1 VVLHKNDPPIF
12 ASPLRR
18 EGCGARRNEVVKEEL
33 EKLHEETLA
42 SLSQTSTEK
51 EVSEIRIGVLGRKG
65 RLTQLLKGLGRLP
78 EAERREIGSKA
89 NQVKE
94 DLETRIEETL
104 LRIQERERREALEKE
119 KVDVTLPG
127 RRIPVGK
134 RHPLT
139 QILNEIID
147 IFSRLGFEVVEGP
160 EVELDYYNFEALN
173 IPKGHP
179 AREMQ
184 ATFFIS
190 DEVVLRTHT
199 SPMEVRTMEKHP
211 PPVRIISPGPCYR
224 RDSDPTHSP
233 MFYQVEGLLVDR
245 GITFADLKGVL
256 TAFVHQMF
264 GERTKLRFRPS
275 FFPFTEPSA
284 EVDIECFICGG
295 KGCGVCSNSG
305 WLEILG
311 SGMTDP
317 TVFGFVN
324 YDPEEVTGFAF
335 GMGVERIAMLKFGI
349 NDIRLFFTND
359 LRFLKQF

>member
-1 VVLHKNDPPIF
+1 
-12 ASPLRR
+12 
-18 EGCGARRNEVVKEEL
+18 VKEEL
-33 EKLHEETLA
+33 ESLQKEILA
-42 SLSQTSTEK
+42 SLSQVSTEK
-51 EVSEIRIGVLGRKG
+51 ELSEIRVRVLGRKG
-65 RLTQLLKGLGRLP
+65 SLTQLLKRLGTLP
-78 EAERREIGSKA
+78 ETERREIGKRA

-94 DLETRIEETL
+94 DLEKRIEETL
-104 LRIQERERREALEKE
+104 LQIQERERREALRREKI
-119 KVDVTLPG
+119 DVTLPG

-139 QILNEIID
+139 QTLDEIID

-173 IPKGHP
+173 IPQGHP

-190 DEVVLRTHT
+190 DDVVLRTHT
-199 SPMEVRTMEKHP
+199 SPVQVRTMEKKR
-211 PPVRIISPGPCYR
+211 PPVRVICPGAVYR
-224 RDSDPTHSP
+224 CDSDPTHSP
-233 MFYQVEGLLVDR
+233 MFHQVEGLLVDR

-256 TAFVHQMF
+256 TVFVHQMF
-264 GERTKLRFRPS
+264 SKETRLRFRPS

-284 EVDIECFICGG
+284 EIDIECFICGG
-295 KGCGVCSNSG
+295 KGCGVCSHTG

-311 SGMTDP
+311 SGMVDP
-317 TVFGFVN
+317 AVYKFVN

-335 GMGVERIAMLKFGI
+335 GMGIERIAMLKFGI

>member
-1 VVLHKNDPPIF
+1 V
-12 ASPLRR
+12 R
-18 EGCGARRNEVVKEEL
+18 EKL
-33 EKLHEETLA
+33 EKLYQETLS
-42 SLSQTSTEK
+42 SLSQNTSAK
-51 EVSEIRIGVLGRKG
+51 EVNDIRVRVLGRKG
-65 RLTQLLKGLGRLP
+65 SLTQLLKGLGALP
-78 EAERREIGSKA
+78 EGDRREMGRRANEIKEGLESRIEEALSRIQEQERRE
-89 NQVKE
+89 N
-94 DLETRIEETL
+94 
-104 LRIQERERREALEKE
+104 LEKE
-119 KVDVTLPG
+119 KIDVTLPG
-127 RRIPVGK
+127 RGIPMGRK
-134 RHPLT
+134 HPIT
-139 QILNEIID
+139 QTLDEMID
-147 IFSRLGFEVVEGP
+147 IFSRLGFEVAEGP

-233 MFYQVEGLLVDR
+233 MFHQVEGLLVDKGVR
-245 GITFADLKGVL
+245 FSDLKGVL
-256 TAFVHQMF
+256 TVFVRQMF
-264 GERTKLRFRPS
+264 GKRTKLRFRPS

-284 EVDIECFICGG
+284 EVDIECVMCGG
-295 KGCGVCSNSG
+295 KGCGVCSNTG

-317 TVFGFVN
+317 AVFGFVN
-324 YDPEEVTGFAF
+324 YDPDEVTGFAF

-349 NDIRLFFTND
+349 NDIRLFYMND
-359 LRFLKQF
+359 VRFLKQF

>member
-1 VVLHKNDPPIF
+1 VIE
-12 ASPLRR
+12 A
-18 EGCGARRNEVVKEEL
+18 L
-33 EKLHEETLA
+33 EKLKNEVFIAISHA
-42 SLSQTSTEK
+42 STEK
-51 EVSEIRIGVLGRKG
+51 EISDIRVRYLGRKG
-65 RLTQLLKGLGRLP
+65 SITQLLKGLGTLS
-78 EAERREIGSKA
+78 ESERREVGREA
-89 NQVKE
+89 NQLKE
-94 DLETRIEETL
+94 STETSIEEAL
-104 LRIQERERREALEKE
+104 SRIRERERKEALEKE
-119 KVDVTLPG
+119 KIDVTLPG
-127 RRIPVGK
+127 RRIPLGK
-134 RHPLT
+134 KHPIT
-139 QILNEIID
+139 QTLDEMID

-233 MFYQVEGLLVDR
+233 MFHQVEGLLVDK
-245 GITFADLKGVL
+245 GIRFSDLKGVL

-264 GERTKLRFRPS
+264 GKETKLRFRPS

-284 EVDIECFICGG
+284 EVDIECVMCGG
-295 KGCGVCSNSG
+295 KGCGVCSNTG

-317 TVFGFVN
+317 AVFKFVN

-359 LRFLKQF
+359 LRFLRQF

>member
-1 VVLHKNDPPIF
+1 MKEELDR
-12 ASPLRR
+12 LQ
-18 EGCGARRNEVVKEEL
+18 NEVVI
-33 EKLHEETLA
+33 
-42 SLSQTSTEK
+42 SLSRVSTEK
-51 EVSEIRIGVLGRKG
+51 EISEIRVRYLGKKG
-65 RLTQLLKGLGRLP
+65 SITQILKSLGTLP
-78 EAERREIGSKA
+78 ESERRETGQRA
-89 NQVKE
+89 NQLKE
-94 DLETRIEETL
+94 RTETRIEEAL
-104 LRIQERERREALEKE
+104 SRVRERDRREALERE
-119 KVDVTLPG
+119 KIDVTLPG

-139 QILNEIID
+139 QILDAIID

-199 SPMEVRTMEKHP
+199 SPVQVRTMEKKP
-211 PPVRIISPGPCYR
+211 PPVRVICPGAVYR
-224 RDSDPTHSP
+224 CDSDPSHSP
-233 MFYQVEGLLVDR
+233 MFHQVEGLLVDK
-245 GITFADLKGVL
+245 GVTFADLKGVL
-256 TAFVHQMF
+256 TVFVHQMF
-264 GERTKLRFRPS
+264 GKTTKLRFRPS

-284 EVDIECFICGG
+284 EIDIECFICGG
-295 KGCGVCSNSG
+295 KGCGICSNTG

-311 SGMTDP
+311 SGMVDP
-317 TVFGFVN
+317 AVYRFVN

-335 GMGVERIAMLKFGI
+335 GMGIERIAMLKFGI
-349 NDIRLFFTND
+349 NDIRLFFMND

>member
-1 VVLHKNDPPIF
+1 MIEELERIERQTLSSLSGARTEKEVTEIRVQVLGRKGILTQLLKQLGALPEGD
-12 ASPLRR
+12 RR
-18 EGCGARRNEVVKEEL
+18 EIGKRANRLKEEL
-33 EKLHEETLA
+33 EK
-42 SLSQTSTEK
+42 K
-51 EVSEIRIGVLGRKG
+51 
-65 RLTQLLKGLGRLP
+65 
-78 EAERREIGSKA
+78 
-89 NQVKE
+89 
-94 DLETRIEETL
+94 IEETL
-104 LRIQERERREALEKE
+104 REIQERERRETLEKE
-119 KVDVTLPG
+119 RIDITLPG
-127 RRIPVGK
+127 RRVPIG
-134 RHPLT
+134 RIHPLT

-147 IFSRLGFEVVEGP
+147 IFSKLGFEVVEGP

-190 DEVVLRTHT
+190 EDVVLRTHT
-199 SPMEVRTMEKHP
+199 SPMEVRTMERQP
-211 PPVRIISPGPCYR
+211 PPVQIISPGPCYR

-233 MFYQVEGLLVDR
+233 MFHQVEGLLVDR

-256 TAFVHQMF
+256 TYFVHQMF
-264 GERTKLRFRPS
+264 GRETKLRFRPS

-284 EVDIECFICGG
+284 EVDIECVMCRG
-295 KGCGVCSNSG
+295 KGCGVCSNTG

-317 TVFGFVN
+317 AVFKFVD

-349 NDIRLFFTND
+349 HDIRLFFTND
-359 LRFLKQF
+359 LKFLRQF

>member
-1 VVLHKNDPPIF
+1 M
-12 ASPLRR
+12 
-18 EGCGARRNEVVKEEL
+18 KEEL
-33 EKLHEETLA
+33 DRLQKEVVV
-42 SLSQTSTEK
+42 SISQATTEK
-51 EVSEIRIGVLGRKG
+51 EISEIRVKYLGKKGSITQVLKS
-65 RLTQLLKGLGRLP
+65 LGTLP
-78 EAERREIGSKA
+78 ESERREIGQRA
-89 NQVKE
+89 NQLKE
-94 DLETRIEETL
+94 SAETRIEEAL
-104 LRIQERERREALEKE
+104 LRIRERDGREALESE
-119 KVDVTLPG
+119 KIDVTLPG

-139 QILNEIID
+139 QILDEIID

-190 DEVVLRTHT
+190 DDVVLRTHT
-199 SPMEVRTMEKHP
+199 SPVQVRTMEKKR
-211 PPVRIISPGPCYR
+211 PPVRVVCPGAVYR
-224 RDSDPTHSP
+224 CDSDPSHSP
-233 MFYQVEGLLVDR
+233 MFHQVEGLLVDK
-245 GITFADLKGVL
+245 GITLADLKGVL
-256 TAFVHQMF
+256 TVFVHQMF
-264 GERTKLRFRPS
+264 GKETKLRFRPS

-284 EVDIECFICGG
+284 EIDIECFICGG
-295 KGCGVCSNSG
+295 KGCGVCSNTG

-311 SGMTDP
+311 SGMVDP
-317 TVFGFVN
+317 AVYKFVN

-335 GMGVERIAMLKFGI
+335 GMGIERIAMLKFGI